1 MPGCTRCIM
10 PSLFTQEY
18 NTKGMPMTSIKVKFR
33 PSTVDGKEGGLYFQ
47 IIHNRVVRQLN
58 TDYKVLAEEWDAES
72 ESVIVN
78 GNRSNL
84 LLGIQER
91 LAWDMARLE
100 KVVRSLETERRR
112 FTADDVITMFHK
124 LTKESSLF
132 TFMHGVIAQLKQ
144 LGKIRTSETYT
155 ATLNSFMAF
164 RDEQDVPLDGINSD
178 MMLMYEAYLKAR
190 EVRMNT
196 ISFYMRNLRA
206 VYNRAVEKG
215 LTQQN
220 NPFRHVYTGV
230 DKTVKRAIPIKVIKA
245 LKELDLSMKPSLD
258 FARDMFMFSFYTR
271 GMSFVD
277 MAYLRKTDIKNGIL
291 TYRRRKT
298 GQELSIKWEKCMAE
312 IIAKYPENKT
322 DYLLPIIK
330 EEGNG
335 RNSVSHQACLNG
347 RVVTDEG
354 KANERRQYDNTLHLV
369 NYRLKELSTMLKLLR
384 PLTMYVARHS
394 WASAAK
400 AKNVPL
406 SVISE
411 GMGHDSEATTQI
423 YLASLETSV
432 VDKANKMILGLL

>member
-1 MPGCTRCIM
+1 
-10 PSLFTQEY
+10 
-18 NTKGMPMTSIKVKFR
+18 MTSIKVKFR
-33 PSTVDGKEGGLYFQ
+33 LSTVEGKEGCIYFQ

-58 TDYKVLAEEWDAES
+58 TDYKIFASEWDSDAES
-72 ESVIVN
+72 VIIN

-84 LLGIQER
+84 LLGIKER
-91 LAWDMARLE
+91 LEWDIARLK
-100 KVVRSLETERRR
+100 KVIRQLESEQHRY
-112 FTADDVITMFHK
+112 TADEVITAFHRK
-124 LTKESSLF
+124 TKEASLF
-132 TFMHGVIAQLKQ
+132 SFMHGVIAQLKQ
-144 LGKIRTSETYT
+144 LGKTRTSETYT
-155 ATLNSFMAF
+155 ATLNSFMTF
-164 RDEQDVPLDGINSD
+164 REEQDIPLDGITSD
-178 MMLMYEAYLKAR
+178 LMLLYEAHLKAR
-190 EVRMNT
+190 GVKMNT

-215 LTQQN
+215 LTEQK

-230 DKTVKRAIPIKVIKA
+230 DKTVKRAIPIKAIKD
-245 LKELDLSMKPSLD
+245 LKELDLSMKPSLE

-277 MAYLRKTDIKNGIL
+277 MAYLKKTDLQNGIL

-298 GQELSIKWEKCMAE
+298 GQELTIKWEKCMAE
-312 IIAKYPENKT
+312 IIAQYPDNQT
-322 DYLLPIIK
+322 DYMLPIIK
-330 EEGNG
+330 ETE
-335 RNSVSHQACLNG
+335 
-347 RVVTDEG
+347 
-354 KANERRQYDNTLHLV
+354 NERRQYDNALHLV
-369 NYRLKELSTMLKLLR
+369 NSRLKDLSKMLKLQR

-411 GMGHDSEATTQI
+411 GMGHDSEVTTQI

>member
-1 MPGCTRCIM
+1 MT
-10 PSLFTQEY
+10 
-18 NTKGMPMTSIKVKFR
+18 MTSIKIKFR
-33 PSTVDGKEGGLYFQ
+33 PSTVDGKEGGIYLQ

-58 TDYKVLAEEWDAES
+58 TEYKVFAEEWNAES
-72 ESVIVN
+72 ESVVIK
-78 GNRSNL
+78 GSRSNF

-91 LAWDMARLE
+91 LSWDATRLE
-100 KVVRSLETERRR
+100 KVVRSLEIERRR

-124 LTKESSLF
+124 QTKESSLF
-132 TFMHGVIAQLKQ
+132 NFMHGVIAQLKQ

-155 ATLNSFMAF
+155 ATLKSFMAF
-164 RDEQDVPLDGINSD
+164 RENQDVPLDGISSD
-178 MMLMYEAYLKAR
+178 LMLLYEAHLKTR
-190 EVRMNT
+190 DVSMNT

-215 LTQQN
+215 LTPQN

-230 DKTVKRAIPIKVIKA
+230 DKTIKRAIPIKEIKV
-245 LKELDLSMKPSLD
+245 LKELDLSLKPSLD

-271 GMSFVD
+271 GMSFID
-277 MAYLRKTDIKNGIL
+277 MAYLKKSDLQNGIL

-298 GQELSIKWEKCMAE
+298 GQQLTIKWEKCME
-312 IIAKYPENKT
+312 GIISKYPKNQT

-330 EEGNG
+330 ET
-335 RNSVSHQACLNG
+335 V
-347 RVVTDEG
+347 D
-354 KANERRQYDNTLHLV
+354 ERRQYDNALHLV
-369 NYRLKELSTMLKLLR
+369 NYHLKDLSSMLKLQR

-400 AKNVPL
+400 ARNIPL

-411 GMGHDSEATTQI
+411 GMGHDSEATTQV

>member
-1 MPGCTRCIM
+1 M
-10 PSLFTQEY
+10 
-18 NTKGMPMTSIKVKFR
+18 
-33 PSTVDGKEGGLYFQ
+33 VDGKEGGLYFQ

-58 TDYKVLAEEWDAES
+58 TDYRIFASEWDANS
-72 ESVIVN
+72 ETVMTNGDRVNIVN
-78 GNRSNL
+78 A
-84 LLGIQER
+84 IKER
-91 LAWDMARLE
+91 LAWDMARLK
-100 KVVRSLETERRR
+100 KVISQLITEQSRY
-112 FTADDVITMFHK
+112 TADDVITGYHK
-124 LTKESSLF
+124 LTKEASLF
-132 TFMHGVIAQLKQ
+132 SFWHNVIAQLKQ
-144 LGKIRTSETYT
+144 LGKVRTSETYT
-155 ATLNSFMAF
+155 ATLKSFMAF
-164 RDEQDVPLDGINSD
+164 RDDQDVPLDGITSD

-190 EVRMNT
+190 GVRMNT

-206 VYNRAVEKG
+206 VYNRAAEKG
-215 LTQQN
+215 LTAQN
-220 NPFRHVYTGV
+220 YPFRHVYTGV
-230 DKTVKRAIPIKVIKA
+230 DKTVKRAIPIKSIKA
-245 LKELDLSMKPSLD
+245 LKEMDMAMNSALD
-258 FARDMFMFSFYTR
+258 FARDMFLFSFYTR

-277 MAYLRKTDIKNGIL
+277 MAYLKKTNLQNGIL

-322 DYLLPIIK
+322 DFLLPIIK
-330 EEGNG
+330 
-335 RNSVSHQACLNG
+335 
-347 RVVTDEG
+347 DEG
-354 KANERRQYDNTLHLV
+354 DERRQYDNALHLV
-369 NYRLKELSTMLKLLR
+369 NYRLKELSTMLKLQR

>member
-1 MPGCTRCIM
+1 
-10 PSLFTQEY
+10 
-18 NTKGMPMTSIKVKFR
+18 MTSIKIKFR
-33 PSTVDGKEGGLYFQ
+33 PSSVEGKEGSIYFQ

-58 TDYKVLAEEWDAES
+58 TAYKIFASEWDEETETIIA
-72 ESVIVN
+72 N
-78 GNRSNL
+78 GDRINIINA
-84 LLGIQER
+84 IKER
-91 LAWDMARLE
+91 MAWDIARLE
-100 KVVRSLETERRR
+100 KTVAQLETKRGRYS
-112 FTADDVITMFHK
+112 ADEVITVYHK
-124 LTKESSLF
+124 LTNEVSLF
-132 TFMHGVIAQLKQ
+132 SFWHNVIAQLKQ
-144 LGKIRTSETYT
+144 LGKVRTAETYT
-155 ATLNSFMAF
+155 ASLKSFMQF
-164 RDEQDVPLDGINSD
+164 LDNQDIPLDGITSD
-178 MMLMYEAYLKAR
+178 MMLLYEAYLKAR
-190 EVRMNT
+190 GVRMNT
-196 ISFYMRNLRA
+196 ISFYMRIFRA

-215 LTQQN
+215 LTIQN

-230 DKTVKRAIPIKVIKA
+230 DKTVKRAIPIKAIKA
-245 LKELDLSMKPSLD
+245 LKELDLSMNQALD

-277 MAYLRKTDIKNGIL
+277 MAYLKKSDIKNGIL

-322 DYLLPIIK
+322 DFLLPIIK
-330 EEGNG
+330 EEGN
-335 RNSVSHQACLNG
+335 
-347 RVVTDEG
+347 
-354 KANERRQYDNTLHLV
+354 ERRQYDNALHLV
-369 NYRLKELSTMLKLLR
+369 NYRLKELSTMLKLQR

>member
-1 MPGCTRCIM
+1 
-10 PSLFTQEY
+10 
-18 NTKGMPMTSIKVKFR
+18 MTSIKVKFR

-58 TDYKVLAEEWDAES
+58 TDYKVFAEEWDAES

-91 LAWDMARLE
+91 LAWDVSRIE
-100 KVVRSLETERRR
+100 KVVRLLETERRR
-112 FTADDVITMFHK
+112 FTADDIITMFHK

-144 LGKIRTSETYT
+144 LGKVRTSETYT

-164 RDEQDVPLDGINSD
+164 REEQDVPIDGISSD
-178 MMLMYEAYLKAR
+178 LMLMYEAYLKAR
-190 EVRMNT
+190 GVRMNT

-215 LTQQN
+215 LTSQN

-230 DKTVKRAIPIKVIKA
+230 DKTVKRAIPIKDIKS
-245 LKELDLSMKPSLD
+245 LKELDLSIKPSLD

-277 MAYLRKTDIKNGIL
+277 MAYLKKTDLQNGIL

-298 GQELSIKWEKCMAE
+298 GQELTIKWEQELTIKWEQCMAE
-312 IIAKYPENKT
+312 IVAKYPESQT
-322 DYLLPIIK
+322 DFLLPIIK
-330 EEGNG
+330 EKGNG
-335 RNSVSHQACLNG
+335 RNSESHQACLNG

-354 KANERRQYDNTLHLV
+354 EANERRQYDNAQHLV
-369 NYRLKELSTMLKLLR
+369 NYRLKELSTMLKLQR

>member
-1 MPGCTRCIM
+1 M
-10 PSLFTQEY
+10 
-18 NTKGMPMTSIKVKFR
+18 NMTSIKVKFR
-33 PSTVDGKEGGLYFQ
+33 PSSVEGKEGCIYIQ

-58 TDYKVLAEEWDAES
+58 TDYRIFASEWDENS
-72 ESVIVN
+72 ETVMANGDRTNIVN
-78 GNRSNL
+78 A
-84 LLGIQER
+84 IKER
-91 LAWDMARLE
+91 LTWDMARLK
-100 KVVRSLETERRR
+100 KVISQLETEQSRY
-112 FTADDVITMFHK
+112 TADDVITGYHK
-124 LTKESSLF
+124 LTKEVSLF
-132 TFMHGVIAQLKQ
+132 SFWHNVIAQLKQ

-155 ATLNSFMAF
+155 ATLNSFMVF
-164 RDEQDVPLDGINSD
+164 REEQDVPLDGISSD
-178 MMLMYEAYLKAR
+178 MMLLYEAHLKAR
-190 EVRMNT
+190 GVRMNT
-196 ISFYMRNLRA
+196 ISFYMRIFRA

-215 LTQQN
+215 LTAQN
-220 NPFRHVYTGV
+220 YPFRHVYTGV
-230 DKTVKRAIPIKVIKA
+230 DKTMKRAIPIKAIKEM
-245 LKELDLSMKPSLD
+245 KELDLAMNSALD
-258 FARDMFMFSFYTR
+258 FARDMFLFSFYTR

-277 MAYLRKTDIKNGIL
+277 MAYLRKTDLQNGIL

-322 DYLLPIIK
+322 GFLLPIIK
-330 EEGNG
+330 EQG
-335 RNSVSHQACLNG
+335 
-347 RVVTDEG
+347 D
-354 KANERRQYDNTLHLV
+354 ERRQYDNALHLV
-369 NYRLKELSTMLKLLR
+369 NYRLKELSTMLKLQR

>member
-1 MPGCTRCIM
+1 M
-10 PSLFTQEY
+10 
-18 NTKGMPMTSIKVKFR
+18 
-33 PSTVDGKEGGLYFQ
+33 VDGKEGVLYFQ
-47 IIHNRVVRQLN
+47 IILNRVVRQLN
-58 TDYKVLAEEWDAES
+58 NDYKAFAEEWDAES
-72 ESVIVN
+72 ESVVVN

-91 LAWDMARLE
+91 LAWDVARLE

-144 LGKIRTSETYT
+144 LGKVRTSETYT
-155 ATLNSFMAF
+155 ATLKSFMAF
-164 RDEQDVPLDGINSD
+164 RDEQDVPLDGISSD
-178 MMLMYEAYLKAR
+178 MMLMYEAHLKAR
-190 EVRMNT
+190 GVRMNT

-215 LTQQN
+215 LTQPN

-230 DKTVKRAIPIKVIKA
+230 DKTVKRAIPIKAIKA

-258 FARDMFMFSFYTR
+258 FARDMFLFSFYTR

-277 MAYLRKTDIKNGIL
+277 IAYLKKTDLQNGIL

-369 NYRLKELSTMLKLLR
+369 NYRLKELSTMLKLQR

-400 AKNVPL
+400 SKNVPL

>member
-1 MPGCTRCIM
+1 MT
-10 PSLFTQEY
+10 
-18 NTKGMPMTSIKVKFR
+18 TSIKVKFR
-33 PSTVDGKEGGLYFQ
+33 PSTVEGKEGGIYFQ

-58 TDYKVLAEEWDAES
+58 TDYKVFATEWDAEA
-72 ESVIVN
+72 ESVIVT
-78 GNRSNL
+78 GNRSSI
-84 LLGIQER
+84 LLGISER
-91 LAWDMARLE
+91 LAWDIARLG
-100 KVVRSLETERRR
+100 KVIRQLETERRR
-112 FTADDVITMFHK
+112 YTADDVITAFHRM
-124 LTKESSLF
+124 TKEASLF

-155 ATLNSFMAF
+155 ATLKSFMAF
-164 RDEQDVPLDGINSD
+164 REEQDIPLDGITSD
-178 MMLMYEAYLKAR
+178 LMLLYEAYLKAR
-190 EVRMNT
+190 GVRMNT
-196 ISFYMRNLRA
+196 ISFYMRILRA

-215 LTQQN
+215 LTPQQ

-230 DKTVKRAIPIKVIKA
+230 DKTVKRAIPIKAVKA
-245 LKELDLSMKPSLD
+245 LKELDLSVNASLD

-277 MAYLRKTDIKNGIL
+277 MAYLKKTDLQNGIL

-298 GQELSIKWEKCMAE
+298 GQELTIKWEKCMAE
-312 IIAKYPENKT
+312 IVAKYPDNQT
-322 DYLLPIIK
+322 DYLLPIIQ
-330 EEGNG
+330 ETG
-335 RNSVSHQACLNG
+335 H
-347 RVVTDEG
+347 
-354 KANERRQYDNTLHLV
+354 ERKQYYNALHLV
-369 NYRLKELSTMLKLLR
+369 NYRLKDLSKMLKLQR

-411 GMGHDSEATTQI
+411 GMGHDSEMTTQI

>member
-1 MPGCTRCIM
+1 
-10 PSLFTQEY
+10 
-18 NTKGMPMTSIKVKFR
+18 MTSIKVKFR
-33 PSTVDGKEGGLYFQ
+33 PSTVDGKEGGLYIQ

-58 TDYKVLAEEWDAES
+58 TDYKVFAEEWDAES
-72 ESVIVN
+72 ESVIVS
-78 GNRSNL
+78 GNSSNL

-91 LAWDMARLE
+91 LAWDVSLIE
-100 KVVRSLETERRR
+100 KVVRLLETVRRR

-144 LGKIRTSETYT
+144 LGKVRTSETYT
-155 ATLNSFMAF
+155 TTLNSFMAF
-164 RDEQDVPLDGINSD
+164 REDQDVPLDGICSD
-178 MMLMYEAYLKAR
+178 LMLMYEAYLKAR
-190 EVRMNT
+190 GVRMNT

-206 VYNRAVEKG
+206 VYNRAVEKR
-215 LTQQN
+215 LSPQN

-230 DKTVKRAIPIKVIKA
+230 DKTVKRAIPIKDIKA
-245 LKELDLSMKPSLD
+245 LKEVDLSMKPSLD

-277 MAYLRKTDIKNGIL
+277 MAYLRKTDLQNGIL

-298 GQELSIKWEKCMAE
+298 GQELTIKWEKCMAE
-312 IIAKYPENKT
+312 IIAKYPENQT
-322 DYLLPIIK
+322 DFLLPIITK
-330 EEGNG
+330 
-335 RNSVSHQACLNG
+335 Q
-347 RVVTDEG
+347 D
-354 KANERRQYDNTLHLV
+354 NERRQYDNALHLV
-369 NYRLKELSTMLKLLR
+369 NYRLKELSTKLKLQRL
-384 PLTMYVARHS
+384 LTMYVARHS
-394 WASAAK
+394 WASVAK

>member
-1 MPGCTRCIM
+1 M
-10 PSLFTQEY
+10 
-18 NTKGMPMTSIKVKFR
+18 MTSIKIKFR
-33 PSTVDGKEGGLYFQ
+33 PSTVEGKEGGIYFQ

-58 TDYKVLAEEWDAES
+58 TDYKVFASEWDAQTECIAVCGS
-72 ESVIVN
+72 
-78 GNRSNL
+78 RANL

-91 LAWDMARLE
+91 LSWDVARLE
-100 KVVRSLETERRR
+100 KVVRLLETEHRR
-112 FTADDVITMFHK
+112 FTADDVISLFHK
-124 LTKESSLF
+124 QTKDSSLLN
-132 TFMHGVIAQLKQ
+132 FMHGVIAQLKQ

-164 RDEQDVPLDGINSD
+164 REELDVPLDGITSD
-178 MMLMYEAYLKAR
+178 MMIMYEAYLKTR
-190 EVRMNT
+190 GVRMNT

-215 LTQQN
+215 LTPQQY
-220 NPFRHVYTGV
+220 PFRHVYTGV
-230 DKTVKRAIPIKVIKA
+230 DKTVKRAIPIKAIKA

-271 GMSFVD
+271 GMSFID
-277 MAYLRKTDIKNGIL
+277 MAYLKKSDLQNGIL

-298 GQELSIKWEKCMAE
+298 GQELTIKWEKCMAE

-322 DYLLPIIK
+322 DFLLPIIK
-330 EEGNG
+330 VLG
-335 RNSVSHQACLNG
+335 
-347 RVVTDEG
+347 
-354 KANERRQYDNTLHLV
+354 NERRQYDNALHLV
-369 NYRLKELSTMLKLLR
+369 NYRLKELSTMLKLQR

-411 GMGHDSEATTQI
+411 GMGHDSEMTTQI

>member
-1 MPGCTRCIM
+1 MT
-10 PSLFTQEY
+10 
-18 NTKGMPMTSIKVKFR
+18 MTSIKIKFR
-33 PSTVDGKEGGLYFQ
+33 PSSVEGREGCIYIQ

-58 TDYKVLAEEWDAES
+58 TDYTIFASEWDEKSGTLMA
-72 ESVIVN
+72 N
-78 GNRSNL
+78 GNRTN
-84 LLGIQER
+84 IVNAIKER
-91 LAWDMARLE
+91 LAWDVARLK
-100 KVVRSLETERRR
+100 KVITQLEAEQSRY
-112 FTADDVITMFHK
+112 TADDVITGYHK
-124 LTKESSLF
+124 LTKEVSLF
-132 TFMHGVIAQLKQ
+132 SFWHNVIAQLKQ

-164 RDEQDVPLDGINSD
+164 RDEQDMPLDGISSD
-178 MMLMYEAYLKAR
+178 MMLLYEAHLKAR
-190 EVRMNT
+190 GVRMNT
-196 ISFYMRNLRA
+196 ISFYMRIFRA

-215 LTQQN
+215 LTAQN
-220 NPFRHVYTGV
+220 YPFRHVYTGV
-230 DKTVKRAIPIKVIKA
+230 DKTMKRAIPIKAIKEM
-245 LKELDLSMKPSLD
+245 KELDLAMNSALD
-258 FARDMFMFSFYTR
+258 FARDMFLFSFYTR

-277 MAYLRKTDIKNGIL
+277 MAYLKKSDLKNGIL

-322 DYLLPIIK
+322 GFLLPIIK
-330 EEGNG
+330 EKGNG
-335 RNSVSHQACLNG
+335 RNSESHQACLNG

-354 KANERRQYDNTLHLV
+354 EANERRQYDNALHLV
-369 NYRLKELSTMLKLLR
+369 NYRLKELSTMLKLQR

-432 VDKANKMILGLL
+432 VDKANKMILELL

>member
-1 MPGCTRCIM
+1 
-10 PSLFTQEY
+10 
-18 NTKGMPMTSIKVKFR
+18 
-33 PSTVDGKEGGLYFQ
+33 
-47 IIHNRVVRQLN
+47 
-58 TDYKVLAEEWDAES
+58 
-72 ESVIVN
+72 
-78 GNRSNL
+78 
-84 LLGIQER
+84 
-91 LAWDMARLE
+91 
-100 KVVRSLETERRR
+100 
-112 FTADDVITMFHK
+112 
-124 LTKESSLF
+124 
-132 TFMHGVIAQLKQ
+132 
-144 LGKIRTSETYT
+144 
-155 ATLNSFMAF
+155 
-164 RDEQDVPLDGINSD
+164 
-178 MMLMYEAYLKAR
+178 MMLIYEAYLKTR

-215 LTQQN
+215 LTTQQY
-220 NPFRHVYTGV
+220 PFRHVYTGV
-230 DKTVKRAIPIKVIKA
+230 DKTVKRAIPIKAIKA
-245 LKELDLSMKPSLD
+245 LKDLDLATNSALD

-277 MAYLRKTDIKNGIL
+277 MAYLKKTDIKNGIL

-322 DYLLPIIK
+322 DFLLPIIK
-330 EEGNG
+330 EEGN
-335 RNSVSHQACLNG
+335 
-347 RVVTDEG
+347 
-354 KANERRQYDNTLHLV
+354 ERRQYDNALHLV
-369 NYRLKELSTMLKLLR
+369 NYRLKELSTMLKLQR